1 MKIEMT
7 CKWVLFSAYYAYN
20 FFFPVFFLFWDMWGL
35 LKMAMHACF
44 AISGQQI
51 FFFWLNLWTTDS
63 KYVIAI
69 WILQESIFFVS
80 IYGFISLFNPC
91 HPLNFSLV
99 YVSEV
104 FYNICDEFCVT
115 FLMRRT
121 IEWVMI
127 SI

>member
-1 MKIEMT
+1 MT

-20 FFFPVFFLFWDMWGL
+20 FFFFLSFSVLGYVGITENGN
-35 LKMAMHACF
+35 ACLF
-44 AISGQQI
+44 C
-51 FFFWLNLWTTDS
+51 NLWTTDS

-91 HPLNFSLV
+91 HSLNFSLV

>member
-1 MKIEMT
+1 
-7 CKWVLFSAYYAYN
+7 
-20 FFFPVFFLFWDMWGL
+20 MWGL
-35 LKMAMHACF
+35 LKMVMHACF
-44 AISGQQI
+44 AISGEF
-51 FFFWLNLWTTDS
+51 FFFWLNLWTTDL

-69 WILQESIFFVS
+69 WILHESIFFVS

-91 HPLNFSLV
+91 HSLNFPLV

-115 FLMRRT
+115 LLMRT

-127 SI
+127 SM